1 LHWHIHI
8 NLFITFSTCLHEN
21 NELFNTS
28 CRILNFTAAVTL
40 VLINKYTVSIAT
52 NRLGRNIKTNKKRPM
67 SENSL
72 CWLGTETSIKDDWDT
87 LVVWDR
93 INCVMHVIMIT
104 HWSTRRKSP
113 TWRKSPTNFYQII
126 LFEYTSPVQTI
137 CNLVI

>member
-72 CWLGTETSIKDDWDT
+72 CWLGTDTSIKDDWDK
-87 LVVWDR
+87 LVLWDR

-126 LFEYTSPVQTI
+126 LFEYTSPVLLI